1 MIAALAVMKGQLE
14 RTAIRDFVA
23 KHGLLGFAHTQGHI
37 PSGVPFLGHA
47 VDAIAS
53 GTMKRAM
60 IIGKGSLFLAR
71 MTNLS
76 DGASFLVEASS
87 GEPAGGLT
95 RDEVKNVLLDALADL
110 AESLRKV
117 RGVP

>member
-14 RTAIRDFVA
+14 RAAISNFVA
-23 KHGLLGFAHTQGHI
+23 KHGLIGFAHTQGHI

-53 GTMKRAM
+53 GAIKRAM

-71 MTNLS
+71 LTNLS

-87 GEPAGGLT
+87 GKPAGGLT
-95 RDEVKNVLLDALADL
+95 RDEVKNVLLDALGDL
-110 AESLRKV
+110 AESLRKAN
-117 RGVP
+117 